1 MANSDI
7 QLAAEKKQKIEPQ
20 LLRRRISNP
29 EGNKKGQSGF
39 VPINTFNDSLNPH
52 LIFQIQVSVLNEKL
66 SLAPSCT
73 CKLEPNHN
81 F

>member
-20 LLRRRISNP
+20 LLRISNP

-52 LIFQIQVSVLNEKL
+52 LIFQIQFSVLNEKL
-66 SLAPSCT
+66 SLAQSCT